1 MRVINTRALKELTR
15 DSFYW
20 SSYSGANSRKSLEG
34 TLLYGIRCRI
44 TFGRNFVN
52 NIDSY

>member
-1 MRVINTRALKELTR
+1 MRVINTRALKKLTG
-15 DSFYW
+15 DNFFW
-20 SSYSGANSRKSLEG
+20 SSHSGVNAKFTEG
-34 TLLYGIRCRI
+34 TLVYGIRCRI